1 MIVYCMCRSAHAQL
15 PRHNQYGM
23 DSGRRMSDIMTNLL
37 SFVGSSWKTISSRPK
52 SSSGKKIA
60 NGSNDSLLV
69 YRKKH
74 QTFHVSSIHIT
85 RHK

>member
-1 MIVYCMCRSAHAQL
+1 MCRSAHAQL

-60 NGSNDSLLV
+60 SGNCQWQFFYSCSTLDIGQGID
-69 YRKKH
+69 
-74 QTFHVSSIHIT
+74 
-85 RHK
+85 